1 MAPTTVQTRYSMCA
15 EQENGMNEM
24 PGNYSCQMA
33 KETNF
38 ELKSRS
44 ADLGSRFSFA
54 TYFPCGLETI
64 NLLL

>member
-1 MAPTTVQTRYSMCA
+1 MCA